1 MTPEFS
7 RRYALESIGNA
18 GQYVV
23 IAADD
28 GERAAL
34 AARFDLIA
42 LEALTAT
49 ATLVIVA
56 GGAEARG
63 AVQSR
68 VVQACVVTG
77 DRVTSDV
84 DEPFALRFIDAPVA
98 GEDEVELT
106 DAECDLLPLDGD
118 HIDLGEAVAQTLGLA
133 LDPFPRSTAAGAEE
147 DRVWSAGPSGGA
159 FAGLAALLP
168 KDETRA

>member
-7 RRYALESIGNA
+7 RRYALDTIGGA
-18 GQYVV
+18 GQRVA
-23 IAADD
+23 IEAFE

-42 LEALTAT
+42 LDVLTAT
-49 ATLVIVA
+49 ATLVIVV

-63 AVQSR
+63 AVR
-68 VVQACVVTG
+68 ARAVQACVVTG

-84 DEPFALRFIDAPVA
+84 DEPFALRFIDAPVT
-98 GEDEVELT
+98 GDEEVELT
-106 DAECDLLPLDGD
+106 DAECDLLPFDGG

-133 LDPFPRSTAAGAEE
+133 LDPFPRSATADE
-147 DRVWSAGPSGGA
+147 DRVWSAGPQGGA